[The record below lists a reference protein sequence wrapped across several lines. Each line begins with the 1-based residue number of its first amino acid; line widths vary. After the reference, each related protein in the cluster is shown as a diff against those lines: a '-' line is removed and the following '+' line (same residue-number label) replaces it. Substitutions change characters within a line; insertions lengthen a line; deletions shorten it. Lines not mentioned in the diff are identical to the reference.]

1 MITEVAAMGVFA
13 LIGSVSPGPV
23 NIIAATVGMK
33 LGYRRAVSFVLGTS
47 IAYATVVL
55 LCGLGLEVVAQ
66 YLPQVTFYLKA
77 AGGLFL
83 LYMAFK
89 IAMSAKVSNTQ
100 QAIEHRPSFAH
111 GALAQWLN
119 PKAWLV
125 AMSGVSVFVINHQPV
140 NAYILVFTLISLTLC
155 FVGVSAWALLGD
167 VIRRKMSND
176 KYHQRIHWLMACLL
190 AGTVVMIWL

>member
-13 LIGSVSPGPV
+13 LVGSVSPGPV

-55 LCGLGLEVVAQ
+55 LCGLGLDVVAQ
-66 YLPQVTFYLKA
+66 YLPQVTSYLKA
-77 AGGLFL
+77 VGGVFL

-100 QAIEHRPSFAH
+100 QAMDLRPSFSH

-140 NAYILVFTLISLTLC
+140 NAYILVFTLISLMLC
-155 FVGVSAWALLGD
+155 FVGVSVWALLGD